1 MEGNIVSL
9 NATVIVQMINFLVFM
24 VIMDKVLFKPM
35 ITHLAKR
42 EEELNVLKIEAEEL
56 RKSAEKFLQ
65 EYQAVIAEA
74 KEKAKELLNAAL
86 REAKE
91 ERERIISQAQ
101 EEMQAKVE
109 KAKAEIWASFEQ
121 EKEKLAERVDEI
133 ANEIVEKLLKKAA

>member
-9 NATVIVQMINFLVFM
+9 NATVIIQMINFLVFM

-42 EEELNVLKIEAEEL
+42 DEELNVLKIEAEEL
-56 RKSAEKFLQ
+56 RKNAEKFLQ

-74 KEKAKELLNAAL
+74 KGKAKEILNAAL
-86 REAKE
+86 KEAKE
-91 ERERIISQAQ
+91 EKEKIIAKAQ
-101 EEMQAKVE
+101 EEMQARVE
-109 KAKAEIWASFEQ
+109 KAKAEIWASFEK

>member
-42 EEELNVLKIEAEEL
+42 EEELNVLKLEAEEL

-86 REAKE
+86 KEAKE

-121 EKEKLAERVDEI
+121 EKEKLAKRVDEI

>member
-9 NATVIVQMINFLVFM
+9 NATVIIQMINFLVFM

-42 EEELNVLKIEAEEL
+42 DEELNVLKIEAEEL
-56 RKSAEKFLQ
+56 RKNAEKFLQ

-74 KEKAKELLNAAL
+74 REKAKEILNAAL
-86 REAKE
+86 KEAKE
-91 ERERIISQAQ
+91 EKEKIIAKAQ

-133 ANEIVEKLLKKAA
+133 ASEIVEKLLKKAA

>member
-42 EEELNVLKIEAEEL
+42 EEELNVLRIEAEEL

-65 EYQAVIAEA
+65 EYQAVMAEA
-74 KEKAKELLNAAL
+74 KEKAKEILNAAL
-86 REAKE
+86 KEAKE
-91 ERERIISQAQ
+91 EREKIISQAQ
-101 EEMQAKVE
+101 QEMQAKVE

-133 ANEIVEKLLKKAA
+133 ASEIVEKLLKKAA

>member
-9 NATVIVQMINFLVFM
+9 NATIIVQMINFLIFM

-42 EEELNVLKIEAEEL
+42 EEELKVLKLEAEEL
-56 RKSAEKFLQ
+56 RKNAEKFLQ
-65 EYQAVIAEA
+65 EYQAIIAEA

-91 ERERIISQAQ
+91 EREKIISQAQ